1 MAAKPVV
8 AGTDGSPESV
18 RAVQWAAREAALRGA
33 PMQILAVPSLPPRMT
48 SSPAT
53 QGTVSAAIE
62 DATGQALDA
71 AARDAVQAAPGL
83 VVETHLRAGS
93 PAQELVEAGKDALM
107 LVVGSRG
114 SGGFSAMVLGSVSRY
129 VATHAACPVV
139 VVREETTAGHREIVV
154 GVHDLDQTPTALDFA
169 FQEAALRKARL
180 VAVHA
185 WTWAGP
191 GTAEA
196 PSEAESRLDA
206 LLAPWRDKHP
216 GVEAR
221 AEVMHAHPGR
231 VLAGASARS
240 DLVVLGRHAT
250 GGPHTRGI
258 RSVTHSVL
266 GHAHGPVASV
276 PG

>member
-1 MAAKPVV
+1 MAAKPVI

-18 RAVQWAAREAALRGA
+18 RAVQWAAREAALRGTS
-33 PMQILAVPSLPPRMT
+33 MQILAVPSLPPRMT
-48 SSPAT
+48 ANPAAHDT
-53 QGTVSAAIE
+53 VTGTVE
-62 DATGQALDA
+62 EATNQALDA
-71 AARDAVQAAPGL
+71 AARDAAQAAPGL

-93 PAQELVEAGKDALM
+93 PAQELVEAGDDALM

-114 SGGFSAMVLGSVSRY
+114 AGGFSAMILGSVSRY
-129 VATHAACPVV
+129 VATHATCPVV

-154 GVHDLDQTPTALDFA
+154 GVYDLDQAAPALDFA
-169 FQEAALRKARL
+169 FHEAALRKARL

-185 WTWAGP
+185 WTWSGP
-191 GTAEA
+191 GTGEA
-196 PSEAESRLDA
+196 SAEAESRLDA
-206 LLAPWRDKHP
+206 LLAPGRDKHP
-216 GVEAR
+216 EVEAR

-231 VLAGASARS
+231 VLAGASARA
-240 DLVVLGRHAT
+240 DLVVLGRHAA
-250 GGPHTRGI
+250 GGPHARGV